1 MTNNQN
7 KGERCCEKCE
17 IIETFNESYC
27 KNKDCCC
34 HTPQS
39 NTLGTIIDWEEKFK
53 EEFGI
58 HFKESSGELQF
69 AIAFISNLLQQERDK
84 VIKWIDKRCEDNIKA
99 SGTDKWNEDM
109 EDLKAKLNKE
119 QIYESNTKTIIDAL

>member
-1 MTNNQN
+1 MKNNQN

-39 NTLGTIIDWEEKFK
+39 STLDTTMEEIIEKLAMAITHSEQGEYAKNEQFVRNLISQLKDIK
-53 EEFGI
+53 E
-58 HFKESSGELQF
+58 
-69 AIAFISNLLQQERDK
+69 
-84 VIKWIDKRCEDNIKA
+84 
-99 SGTDKWNEDM
+99 
-109 EDLKAKLNKE
+109 
-119 QIYESNTKTIIDAL
+119 